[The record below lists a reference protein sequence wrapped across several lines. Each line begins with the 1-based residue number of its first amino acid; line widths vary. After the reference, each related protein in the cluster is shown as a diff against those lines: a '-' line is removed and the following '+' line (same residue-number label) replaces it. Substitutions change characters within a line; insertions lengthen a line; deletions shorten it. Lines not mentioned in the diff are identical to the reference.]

1 MITNNEPITNEEE
14 LIECSWCHELF
25 TEDELVH
32 EHDLGYICHSCVQ
45 AILSRGEHLTID
57 Y

>member
-1 MITNNEPITNEEE
+1 MNPTETIDYEEPT
-14 LIECSWCHELF
+14 IECTWCHELF

-32 EHDLGYICHSCVQ
+32 EHDLGYLCHSCVQ